1 MSFSLSTANTHSQQP
16 KSTQDSTDS
25 TAVDNGVMDEGRTQ
39 NSASHYPPVLGFAAY
54 SGTGKTSLLEKLLPA
69 LRAHHIRSAIIKHS
83 HHNVEI
89 DHEGKDSYRLRHA
102 GATQLLL
109 ASPYRQA
116 LISEYSEPKEPEL
129 NQLLQQLTPSMADII
144 LVEGFRHAAQ
154 LKKIELH
161 RPELKKPLLFPQD
174 EQIIAVA
181 TNDLPRLQATVAAQ
195 SIPVALPPLLPL
207 DEPATIADF
216 IKQYF
221 QL

>member
-1 MSFSLSTANTHSQQP
+1 MSFSLSTANTRSSQ
-16 KSTQDSTDS
+16 SSHMNDDTDNPD
-25 TAVDNGVMDEGRTQ
+25 DNCAQ
-39 NSASHYPPVLGFAAY
+39 HPYPPALGFAAY
-54 SGTGKTSLLEKLLPA
+54 SGTGKTSLLEKLIPA
-69 LRAHHIRSAIIKHS
+69 LHDRHIRSAVIKHS

-89 DHEGKDSYRLRHA
+89 DHKGKDSYRLRHA

-116 LISEYSEPKEPEL
+116 LISEFCEPKEPEL
-129 NQLLQQLTPSMADII
+129 HHLLQQLTPNMADII
-144 LVEGFRHAAQ
+144 LVEGFRHVAQ

-161 RPELKKPLLFPQD
+161 RPELHKPLLFPQD

-181 TNDLPRLQATVAAQ
+181 TNDMARLHTTVAAQ
-195 SIPVALPPLLPL
+195 AITVALPPLLPL
-207 DEPATIADF
+207 DKPATIADF